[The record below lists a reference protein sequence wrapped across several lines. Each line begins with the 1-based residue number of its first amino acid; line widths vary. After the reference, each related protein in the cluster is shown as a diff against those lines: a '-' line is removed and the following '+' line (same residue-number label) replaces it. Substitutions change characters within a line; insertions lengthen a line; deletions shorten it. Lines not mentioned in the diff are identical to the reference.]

1 MARRIDD
8 LSLRREMLVSR
19 SAQQRAE
26 ILSSSKA
33 LRPSLQKIDHGV
45 QFVKNLRHHPGW
57 IAGLLIAGALI
68 KPHRMLAAVEAARVA
83 TRTFGMV
90 EPILNRLRR

>member
-1 MARRIDD
+1 MARRIND
-8 LSLRREMLVSR
+8 LPLRREMLVSR

-26 ILSSSKA
+26 ILASSAS
-33 LRPSLQKIDHGV
+33 LGPPLQKIDHGV
-45 QFVKNLRHHPGW
+45 QFLKNLRHHPGW

-68 KPHRMLAAVEAARVA
+68 RPRRMLAAVEAARVA
-83 TRTFGMV
+83 TRIFGMV